1 LAAIAARRTSGARH
15 AMEREA
21 NTVVN
26 TVVDVLLEEREPFNG
41 VVSFA
46 ANRAANFDA
55 ACGARWTGSRSAAL
69 KRSRSAAPRG
79 R

>member
-1 LAAIAARRTSGARH
+1 LTATAARRTAGARH

-21 NTVVN
+21 N